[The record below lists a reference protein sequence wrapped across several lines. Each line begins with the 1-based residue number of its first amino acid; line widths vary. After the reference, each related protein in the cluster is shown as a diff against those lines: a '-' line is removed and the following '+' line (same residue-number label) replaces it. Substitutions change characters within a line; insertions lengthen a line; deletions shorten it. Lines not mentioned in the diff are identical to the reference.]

1 MKKEYEILFT
11 PAKIGNLEIMN
22 RFIVPPMSFTDVIGW
37 SNYGKSESKIEDFVL
52 NKARDGVG
60 CFIFGALTIFN
71 KDDPDVWL
79 YQRPELFSHVPA
91 LMEKLHSYGTKAI
104 QQLGFSAGKA
114 LSLPPKLME
123 NYGKDET
130 VTRNADICML
140 SADAGLPNRWNPEWK
155 TKQMSRERIH
165 DIIHGMAEAAY
176 LCKQSGIDGVE
187 IHGSHEGYA
196 LDQFITPYTNHR
208 TDEYGGSLENRL
220 RFEIEIIK
228 AIKERCGADY
238 PVVVRYS
245 IESKTRDFGHGIIP
259 ADHTSK
265 EIGKTLAE
273 SQQAIRILTEAGA
286 DAFDCDNGTY
296 DAWYYPHP
304 PVYMPLNTNLK
315 EATEV
320 KPFTSKPII

>member
-1 MKKEYEILFT
+1 M
-11 PAKIGNLEIMN
+11 
-22 RFIVPPMSFTDVIGW
+22 
-37 SNYGKSESKIEDFVL
+37 EDQ
-52 NKARDGVG
+52 AD
-60 CFIFGALTIFN
+60 
-71 KDDPDVWL
+71 
-79 YQRPELFSHVPA
+79 
-91 LMEKLHSYGTKAI
+91 
-104 QQLGFSAGKA
+104 
-114 LSLPPKLME
+114 
-123 NYGKDET
+123 
-130 VTRNADICML
+130 VTRA
-140 SADAGLPNRWNPEWK
+140 NP
-155 TKQMSRERIH
+155 RYN
-165 DIIHGMAEAAY
+165 HGMAEAAY

-187 IHGSHEGYA
+187 VHGSHEGYA

-220 RFEIEIIK
+220 RFEVEIIK
-228 AIKERCGADY
+228 AIKERCGSDY

-265 EIGKTLAE
+265 EIGKTLEE
-273 SQQAIRILTEAGA
+273 SQKAIQILTEAGA

-320 KPFTSKPII
+320 KPFTQQAHNLLWAYAARRGGRGHFCWKTGLCWRW